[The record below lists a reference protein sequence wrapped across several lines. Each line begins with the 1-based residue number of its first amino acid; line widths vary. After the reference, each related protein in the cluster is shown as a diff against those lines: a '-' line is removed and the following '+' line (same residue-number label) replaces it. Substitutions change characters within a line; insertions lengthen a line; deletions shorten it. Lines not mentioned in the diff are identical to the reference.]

1 MAEQDKG
8 KGAAQAAPKAPQGE
22 AKPKQK
28 RFVVVNPFSDLHDI
42 SKKYDEG
49 DDVSHF
55 SQERLQS
62 AINRGLVKE
71 A

>member
-1 MAEQDKG
+1 MAKTEK
-8 KGAAQAAPKAPQGE
+8 KAIASEKPE
-22 AKPKQK
+22 AIAKQK
-28 RFVVVNPFSDLHDI
+28 KVFVAVNPFHDELNPGKVI
-42 SKKYDEG
+42 RPG

-71 A
+71 G